1 MDHDVRA
8 ARAAALRI
16 GPGARLE
23 RVAALLA
30 ALDQAAASAAAIDAS
45 ATRGAAAVARFHD
58 VAELLLFGPSDR
70 VLLDA
75 DHVRSEDVGFVRRF
89 LALRPSAAI
98 EVFGTD
104 RNAPVARALLAFD
117 GSRWRAWP
125 MDLAELEKLLEPP
138 AGAAKGPRG
147 GRAAV
152 ATPPEPILE
161 VVPAPVAAASSRPG
175 RVGKPAPGNADDEGG
190 AFDWRAPLGDLGVQ
204 LRRTAEAHLNLRG
217 TTGGDG
223 PGGAASE
230 ALGLELVRLERC
242 VRAMAL
248 GADRGPRQLE
258 DLDFDALVE
267 EELAV
272 LALQSRRAPRVR
284 FSGGEVLPVRAERD
298 VLVHALGVLL
308 ELVRSLA
315 GANEQVEV
323 RSSRLSAERG
333 PDGARAVVRL
343 RSPAGPLAGLAPS
356 ALFHPS
362 GLGERVPG
370 FAPNELFVLAKLCEA
385 RGMGLEAR
393 QTPGASPAIEF
404 ELSLPLA
411 ERPSQVASTAGP
423 TF

>member
-8 ARAAALRI
+8 ARTAALRI

-30 ALDQAAASAAAIDAS
+30 ALDQAAASAAAVDAS
-45 ATRGAAAVARFHD
+45 ATRGAAVVARFHD

-75 DHVRSEDVGFVRRF
+75 DHVRSDDVGFVRRF

-125 MDLAELEKLLEPP
+125 MDLAELEKLLDPP
-138 AGAAKGPRG
+138 AAAARGPRG
-147 GRAAV
+147 ARAAAV
-152 ATPPEPILE
+152 AAPESVAEIA
-161 VVPAPVAAASSRPG
+161 PAPAAVPPLRSGRPV
-175 RVGKPAPGNADDEGG
+175 RHAPSAADDESVG
-190 AFDWRAPLGDLGVQ
+190 FDWRAPLGDLGVQ
-204 LRRTAEAHLNLRG
+204 LRRAAEAHLNLRG

-323 RSSRLSAERG
+323 RSSRLAAERG
-333 PDGARAVVRL
+333 PEAARAVVRL
-343 RSPAGPLAGLAPS
+343 RSPAGPLAGLAPAS
-356 ALFHPS
+356 LFHAS
-362 GLGERVPG
+362 GLGDRVAG

-411 ERPSQVASTAGP
+411 ERPSQVASAVGP